1 MIFEHIVQS
10 KIKAFGDQYHI
21 NLMFADRHF
30 LNCLTVFSSFF
41 GIFTVFSN
49 KTRFLFGTKFM
60 NQNVDFED
68 TKSCWTMW
76 RSNVNETLN
85 VDITEFNWI
94 PTFDFRVRW
103 YYQISQNF
111 QDFHL
116 FSNENQTN
124 QLNKNRLSKM
134 NQLPSTYNSVQNC
147 LLVRTYVLLKMTA
160 HEEAE
165 YN

>member
-10 KIKAFGDQYHI
+10 KIKAFDNQYHI
-21 NLMFADRHF
+21 TLMFADRHF

-76 RSNVNETLN
+76 RSNVTETLN

-134 NQLPSTYNSVQNC
+134 NQLPSIYNSVQSC
-147 LLVRTYVLLKMTA
+147 ILMRIYFLLEIAA
-160 HEEAE
+160 HEETE

>member
-1 MIFEHIVQS
+1 
-10 KIKAFGDQYHI
+10 
-21 NLMFADRHF
+21 
-30 LNCLTVFSSFF
+30 
-41 GIFTVFSN
+41 
-49 KTRFLFGTKFM
+49 M

-103 YYQISQNF
+103 YYHISQNF
-111 QDFHL
+111 EDFHL

-134 NQLPSTYNSVQNC
+134 NQLPLIYNSVQSC
-147 LLVRTYVLLKMTA
+147 ILMRIYFLLKMA
-160 HEEAE
+160 APEETE